1 MLRTVG
7 AVFRFVALAAM
18 LLWSRLNAASTG
30 RLGRLGRRTGSQRCR
45 VGLFGRLRR
54 SGLFLGSPGS
64 GLLA

>member
-1 MLRTVG
+1 MLCTVG
-7 AVFRFVALAAM
+7 AVLRFVAPAAM
-18 LLWSRLNAASTG
+18 LPWSRLNAASTG
-30 RLGRLGRRTGSQRCR
+30 RLDRFGPRTGSQRCR